1 MRRKCPILKENL
13 AEEFCTHYCGAIILL
28 TSFKFRPT
36 EFSFRPTEIIFR
48 PTEII
53 FRPTEIIFRPTEFS
67 LLSEYWRITQG
78 YCQIRQGYRA
88 IRHGYFSIGSG
99 CREEP
104 ERTKFLRHIFADNQM
119 VIEDSHRQKKRD
131 SPESG
136 ESLFI
141 ENQ

>member
-1 MRRKCPILKENL
+1 MPCSKGKLGGGILHN
-13 AEEFCTHYCGAIILL
+13 YCGAIILL

-36 EFSFRPTEIIFR
+36 EFFFR

-119 VIEDSHRQKKRD
+119 VIEDS
-131 SPESG
+131 G
-136 ESLFI
+136 EFT
-141 ENQ
+141 